1 MFHAAAR
8 FNRNK
13 KVSLILT
20 PLLDMFTI
28 ILVFLMVSFQAE
40 DKDFVLNPALKLPI
54 SSAQSPFK
62 TAVNVAVSK
71 QAVFVE
77 GEPVYRLEDGGK
89 IKRRDLRR
97 PRIDAIAEAVAKAWE
112 GRKKSE
118 NEENVVVVQADK
130 DLPYK
135 TIYTVVRSA
144 TYSGFYRFRLVV
156 EKE

>member
-40 DKDFVLNPALKLPI
+40 DKDFILNPTLKLPI

-62 TAVNVAVSK
+62 TAVNVAISK
-71 QAVFVE
+71 QAVIVE
-77 GEPVYRLEDGGK
+77 GQPVYQLEDGGR
-89 IKRRDLRR
+89 IKHRDLRR
-97 PRIDAIAEAVAKAWE
+97 PCIDAIADAVARSWE
-112 GRKKSE
+112 GRKKPKD
-118 NEENVVVVQADK
+118 EENVVVVQADK

-144 TYSGFYRFRLVV
+144 TYRGFYRFRLVV